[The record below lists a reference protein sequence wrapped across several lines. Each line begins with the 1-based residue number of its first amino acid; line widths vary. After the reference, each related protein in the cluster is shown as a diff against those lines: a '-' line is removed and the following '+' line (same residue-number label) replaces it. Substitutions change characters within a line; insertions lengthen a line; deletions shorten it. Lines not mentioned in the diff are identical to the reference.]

1 MLQRISANARM
12 VTSKHTCGRQS
23 ALNWFILN
31 SVAKDGD
38 YTLAQ
43 VCLKISTAEIRLY
56 AIQLD
61 SNDIVARKM
70 PATCYLPR
78 YSCTKVKTLSWS
90 FSRCE
95 CISRKGGFCSQSL
108 KNRSH
113 LSAKT
118 LLQRWNN
125 RLIARATEQLIETQ
139 AVLGD

>member
-1 MLQRISANARM
+1 M

-61 SNDIVARKM
+61 SNDTVAQDAGNM
-70 PATCYLPR
+70 LSPA
-78 YSCTKVKTLSWS
+78 
-90 FSRCE
+90 
-95 CISRKGGFCSQSL
+95 I
-108 KNRSH
+108 
-113 LSAKT
+113 
-118 LLQRWNN
+118 LLH
-125 RLIARATEQLIETQ
+125 ES
-139 AVLGD
+139 